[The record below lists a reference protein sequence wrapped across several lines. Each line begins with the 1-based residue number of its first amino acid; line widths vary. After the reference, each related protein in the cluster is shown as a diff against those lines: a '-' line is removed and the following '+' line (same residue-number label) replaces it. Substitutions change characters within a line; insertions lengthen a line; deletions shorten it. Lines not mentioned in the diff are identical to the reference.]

1 MSSMFEAERWEI
13 VEHYMSMLEQLNTQ
27 SQHVSRSHSE
37 IYTKLSDLLRTMRR
51 SPLPPLTNIR
61 PSIITTPPSSI
72 LSPPSSRI
80 RRRPRGTNNNVEME
94 SGSNVSA
101 HTPPSPTHPQR
112 DTIPPISTREGGI
125 GLSDETT
132 QSIPSVFSTTISNPA
147 SSFTNLF
154 QDLPWSRQPLM
165 QRTFNFLDN
174 VPVFPSSEDIVRATR
189 VISFGSIEAPNNS
202 RCPITMVPF
211 EPSDNVMQILF
222 CGHIFDIVHLNG
234 WFRDNVRCPMCRH
247 DIRDNAIPDAG
258 AMGDTPSDLAP
269 DVFVEDASDT
279 DSDSEMPGL
288 ELATDVETG
297 IYPPTSAFTTTNIE
311 MLVGLRNTDLSE
323 NTIRMPPVW
332 DFTHTNLVSNDNN
345 TVPNP
350 VPNPVP
356 DPVPNPVPDPDP
368 NPGLSRVITELQ
380 NSLATQGL
388 NMLSTV
394 ITQSIRES
402 FPPTEPRS
410 TQPPDTS
417 EDVDRDP

>member
-1 MSSMFEAERWEI
+1 MFEAERWEI

-51 SPLPPLTNIR
+51 SPLPPLTNLR
-61 PSIITTPPSSI
+61 PSIITPPSSI

-94 SGSNVSA
+94 SVPNVSA

-112 DTIPPISTREGGI
+112 DTTPPISTREGGI

-154 QDLPWSRQPLM
+154 QDLHWTRQPLM

-174 VPVFPSSEDIVRATR
+174 VPVFPSSEEIARATR

-202 RCPITMVPF
+202 QCPITMVPF

-247 DIRDNAIPDAG
+247 DIRDNAIPDVG
-258 AMGDTPSDLAP
+258 AMVDTPSDLAP

-279 DSDSEMPGL
+279 DSEMPGL
-288 ELATDVETG
+288 ELATDNETG
-297 IYPPTSAFTTTNIE
+297 IYPHISETASNSAFTATNID
-311 MLVGLRNTDLSE
+311 MLVGVRNTDLSE

-332 DFTHTNLVSNDNN
+332 DFTHTNLVSNDNDRD
-345 TVPNP
+345 
-350 VPNPVP
+350 PNPVP
-356 DPVPNPVPDPDP
+356 DPAPAPAPDPVPAPDP
-368 NPGLSRVITELQ
+368 NPGLTRVITELQ
-380 NSLATQGL
+380 NSLANQGL

-410 TQPPDTS
+410 TPPPDTS
-417 EDVDRDP
+417 EDMGRNP